1 MVRARWETSQRDGAL
16 WSKHVYQ
23 QLPILGPDL
32 LAKNPKDV
40 AAFCANYKNLS
51 PADQKNFWVYFISA
65 MTELESS
72 HKPEMQYVEAFDDA
86 NGNNVVSRGL
96 LQLSIE
102 SGNGYGCG
110 LKNANELHD
119 PYVNLNC
126 GLRILNRW
134 IGRDLV
140 ISGKEGTAW
149 RGGARYWAVL
159 RLEKHLTKI
168 KGWTQA
174 QRICAE

>member
-1 MVRARWETSQRDGAL
+1 
-16 WSKHVYQ
+16 VYQ
-23 QLPILGPDL
+23 QLPILGADL

-40 AAFCANYKNLS
+40 AAYCANYENLS
-51 PADQKNFWVYFISA
+51 LADRKNVWVYFLSA

-72 HKPEMQYVEAFDDA
+72 HKPETRFTEAFDDA
-86 NGNNVVSRGL
+86 QGNKVISRGL

-110 LKNANELHD
+110 LKNAEELHD
-119 PYVNLNC
+119 PLVNLNC

-134 IGRDLV
+134 IGRDGV

-159 RLEKHLTKI
+159 RHEKHLVRI
-168 KGWTQA
+168 KEWTQA
-174 QRICAE
+174 QRLCAK